1 MLAGKVLQ
9 EDRGIQNQIPTS
21 TKRTQTGE
29 QAEHD
34 PVRRSASDNG
44 ENRGDEEGNVEGE
57 ATADD
62 VGREAPEQRADQ
74 HSHIDGN
81 R

>member
-1 MLAGKVLQ
+1 MLAGEILQ
-9 EDRGIQNQIPTS
+9 EDRRIQNQVSTS

-34 PVRRSASDNG
+34 PVRGSAGDNG
-44 ENRGDEEGNVEGE
+44 EYGRDEQRNVEGE

-62 VGREAPEQRADQ
+62 VGREAPEQRANQ

-81 R
+81 S